1 MSARGE
7 SGDGGRPLGVLLL
20 EGKMA
25 AVPGCMACRES
36 WPYPVLYKVVRGSRP
51 PASPEDVEAL
61 RPLYVTAARELEAEG
76 AGVITDNCN
85 GLMVLLQPHLAAAV
99 GVPVVTSALLAVPAL
114 AAMVPGRRIGILTF
128 FAQALG
134 EWHYQA
140 CGWSSDRIP
149 VAVGGVGEQEPW
161 LTFLRTKEAPEERAR
176 QMAAGLVA
184 AAREMVEEHPDVAA
198 FVSECTLLP
207 PASEAVRR
215 QLGLPVYDILT
226 LLDLAMAGHRRPAD
240 LGLAAARRVLSP

>member
-1 MSARGE
+1 MSVPRDP
-7 SGDGGRPLGVLLL
+7 GDGGRPLGILLL

-25 AVPGCMACRES
+25 AVPGCMACRDS
-36 WPYPVLYKVVRGSRP
+36 LPYPVRYKVVRGSRP
-51 PASPEDVEAL
+51 PANPEDVKAL
-61 RPLYVTAARELEAEG
+61 RPLYVAAARELEEEG

-85 GLMVLLQPHLAAAV
+85 GRMVLLQPDLAAAV
-99 GVPVVTSALLAVPAL
+99 RVPVVTSALLAVPTL

-128 FAQALG
+128 FAQDLG

-140 CGWSSDRIP
+140 CGWSSDEIP

-161 LTFLRTKEAPEERAR
+161 LTFLRTKEAPEALSRE
-176 QMAAGLVA
+176 MATGLVA
-184 AAREMVEEHPDVAA
+184 VARRMVEKHPDIAA

-207 PASEAVRR
+207 PASEPVRR
-215 QLGLPVYDILT
+215 RLGLPVYDILT

-240 LGLAAARRVLSP
+240 PGLAAARRVHSP